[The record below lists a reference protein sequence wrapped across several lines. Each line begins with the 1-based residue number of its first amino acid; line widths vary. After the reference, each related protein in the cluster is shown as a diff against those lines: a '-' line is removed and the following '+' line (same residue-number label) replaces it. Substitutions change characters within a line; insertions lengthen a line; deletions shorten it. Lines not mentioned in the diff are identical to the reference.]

1 MLYMYPQK
9 NVPIIQVSIN
19 SYMDA
24 VSHYEIGRWL
34 RPLRLLDYL
43 NQAPHARFNHP
54 TPDHYLPL
62 PCILGTSYDDE
73 IGQVLHR
80 AIDLEI
86 LALDAY
92 GFGIAA

>member
-1 MLYMYPQK
+1 MYIRRRFAT
-9 NVPIIQVSIN
+9 VIALASVLGIHSVIAS
-19 SYMDA
+19 
-24 VSHYEIGRWL
+24 E
-34 RPLRLLDYL
+34 LD
-43 NQAPHARFNHP
+43 HP

-62 PCILGTSYDDE
+62 PSVLGTSYEDE

-92 GFGIAA
+92 GFGMAAA

>member
-1 MLYMYPQK
+1 MSDQLASG
-9 NVPIIQVSIN
+9 NIS
-19 SYMDA
+19 A
-24 VSHYEIGRWL
+24 
-34 RPLRLLDYL
+34 LLDYL